1 MRTLTDRIRTLSEEE
16 LKELHKVYA
25 STKLKDRSY
34 IGCLLQAKPRP
45 GGFVEAMQ
53 TEIKRLDE
61 KNQRAA
67 KFRPP
72 HWPPVISLLE
82 RERRK
87 KLRRELERAQ
97 KQPQATTSS
106 RPPPREK
113 KAKSH
118 SDARPSTSKWPPVLK
133 GLSTPALP
141 PSASLAILPPT
152 PAVAQLAMERVPRA
166 TQWRRKKRMEE
177 DRKSLEET
185 GKIRRRRDPSCYP
198 CKLCG
203 QPKRLEFGHSYY
215 KGKSFCSKASG
226 RSAADWLS
234 EQKRLAGV

>member
-166 TQWRRKKRMEE
+166 HSGGERKGWRKTERAWRR
-177 DRKSLEET
+177 L
-185 GKIRRRRDPSCYP
+185 
-198 CKLCG
+198 
-203 QPKRLEFGHSYY
+203 
-215 KGKSFCSKASG
+215 A
-226 RSAADWLS
+226 RSADAGTHHATRASFVVNQRDWN
-234 EQKRLAGV
+234 LATATTRAKVFVLKLLDGAPLTGYRSRKGLQV